1 MTKKYNQYL
10 GKAGH
15 LAVMSEF
22 LIRGWNVAIPEVD
35 IGDDIFV
42 VKDDSGTL
50 RRVQVKTS
58 IATNRKGGFSGQ
70 FNLSLRQL
78 RNTANILIHYVFVLR
93 YPGQWSMPIIIRQ
106 DFLLNYIENEGI
118 GSRYKDKVTLYIS
131 IKHSTAYCAS
141 YDFTTYISDFTDF
154 PLIEH

>member
-1 MTKKYNQYL
+1 
-10 GKAGH
+10 
-15 LAVMSEF
+15 MSEF
-22 LIRGWNVAIPEVD
+22 LVRGWNVAIPEVD

-58 IATNRKGGFSGQ
+58 IATNRKDGFSGQ

-93 YPGQWSMPIIIRQ
+93 CSSQWSALIVIRQ
-106 DFLLNYIENEGI
+106 DFLLNHIENEAI
-118 GSRYKDKVTLYIS
+118 GSIYKDKVTLYIS
-131 IKHSTAYCAS
+131 IKNGVANCSRCSDSRFGLASLPCAGL
-141 YDFTTYISDFTDF
+141 TT
-154 PLIEH
+154 PQ